1 VKNAFILGFS
11 DALTLKNIKFFFLS
25 FVILLLTV
33 LPIYLL
39 LSEVVET
46 LFEANGL
53 AEGWMSWV
61 THFITQVL
69 IGTFGYFLFVP
80 MIFLVISLFSEKIVE
95 NIRKKR
101 YPEIEV
107 AESTSALASLLA
119 SLFIVLRYVLY
130 FLLASPLLLLFGI
143 GHLLYA
149 VIGFMLFRKL
159 LLLDVL
165 GTHLSYQEVSKQSS
179 TFSGGKHVIATLIL
193 YLLSLIP
200 LLNLFVP
207 YFSICVIAN
216 QSFLCVNKKKR

>member
-1 VKNAFILGFS
+1 MKNAFILGFS

-107 AESTSALASLLA
+107 VESTSALASLLA

-149 VIGFMLFRKL
+149 VIGFM
-159 LLLDVL
+159 
-165 GTHLSYQEVSKQSS
+165 
-179 TFSGGKHVIATLIL
+179 
-193 YLLSLIP
+193 
-200 LLNLFVP
+200 NLPPIVGQKTGENKTI
-207 YFSICVIAN
+207 SCVV
-216 QSFLCVNKKKR
+216 FM